1 MFWTLGGLYLMGLQA
16 LACGTFA
23 WARWRDPGLA
33 EGSGF
38 WIAGG
43 LTLVL
48 GLSGLAFET
57 VCLFWD
63 DGPGRKP
70 WASLV
75 RVVLFVAIGA
85 VAVVG
90 LGPFGQAAIMRLA
103 MNGQL

>member
-1 MFWTLGGLYLMGLQA
+1 MGLQT
-16 LACGTFA
+16 LACATFA
-23 WARWRDPGLA
+23 WARWRDPGFA

-43 LTLVL
+43 LTVVL

-57 VCLFWD
+57 VCMFWD
-63 DGPGRKP
+63 NGSGRKI
-70 WASLV
+70 WASLG
-75 RVVLFVAIGA
+75 RAIMFVAIGA
-85 VAVVG
+85 VAIVG